1 MLKELPK
8 AEQPYEKFEL
18 YGAEN
23 LTSSELLAII
33 LRSGTKNMSCLEI
46 SRNLMKSENSTLE
59 GFKRLNYLSISE
71 LTKLPGIGRVKAI
84 QIKAIIEI
92 ARRIN
97 NENTKVRPK
106 IKSPQD
112 VYNIIKLEMEDKSQE
127 IIKTIILNRKNIV
140 QSIITN
146 AVGAQSKI
154 VITPKEILSEPIKQ
168 MASSIILVHNH
179 PSGDPSPSREDVRF
193 TKNIINLA
201 SMFDIEVLD
210 HLVIG
215 KNCFKS
221 LKEMNLM

>member
-1 MLKELPK
+1 MLKKIPK
-8 AEQPYEKFEL
+8 NEQPYEKFEL
-18 YGAEN
+18 YGVEN

-33 LRSGTKNMSCLEI
+33 LRTGTKEMSCLEI
-46 SRNLMKSENSTLE
+46 SRNLMQSENSTLE
-59 GFKRLNYLSISE
+59 GFKLLDYLSLSE
-71 LTKLPGIGRVKAI
+71 LQKLPGIGRVKSI
-84 QIKAIIEI
+84 QIKALLEI
-92 ARRIN
+92 AKRIN
-97 NENTKVRPK
+97 KEESEIKPK

-112 VYNIIKLEMEDKSQE
+112 VYNVVKLEMENKSQE

-140 QSIITN
+140 QSVITN
-146 AVGAQSKI
+146 AIGGQSKI

-179 PSGDPSPSREDVRF
+179 PSGEPTPSKEDVMF
-193 TKNIINLA
+193 TKNIMNLA
-201 SMFDIEVLD
+201 SLFDINVLD

>member
-1 MLKELPK
+1 MLKKIPK
-8 AEQPYEKFEL
+8 NEQPYEKFEL

-33 LRSGTKNMSCLEI
+33 LRTGTKEMSCLEI
-46 SRNLMKSENSTLE
+46 SRNLMQSENSTLE
-59 GFKRLNYLSISE
+59 GFKLLDYLSLSE
-71 LTKLPGIGRVKAI
+71 LKKLPGIGRVKSI
-84 QIKAIIEI
+84 QIKALLEI
-92 ARRIN
+92 AKRIN
-97 NENTKVRPK
+97 KEESEIKPK

-112 VYNIIKLEMEDKSQE
+112 VYNVVKLEMENKSQE

-140 QSIITN
+140 QSVITN
-146 AVGAQSKI
+146 AIGGQSKI

-179 PSGDPSPSREDVRF
+179 PSGEPTPSKEDVMF
-193 TKNIINLA
+193 TKNIMNLA
-201 SMFDIEVLD
+201 SLFDINVLD